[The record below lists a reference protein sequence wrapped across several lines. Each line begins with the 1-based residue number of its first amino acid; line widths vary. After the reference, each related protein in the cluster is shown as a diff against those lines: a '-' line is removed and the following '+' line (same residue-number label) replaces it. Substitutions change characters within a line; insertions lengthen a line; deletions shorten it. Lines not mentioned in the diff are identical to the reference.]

1 MANYNR
7 KDVFEFIDKWIPLL
21 EKIDN
26 DESLKSRCRKYD
38 AYGTF
43 QYRDTTAI
51 EEELHFWSFWD
62 EADKSGIVVTDYV
75 SFTEGKEELV
85 FNPTDEFIQSLSLDN
100 VLRCIACH
108 FREERWREGFLIK
121 ESFTNGSLL
130 KLFKAAKGKL

>member
-38 AYGTF
+38 SYGTF
-43 QYRDTTAI
+43 HARDSTQI

-62 EADKSGIVVTDYV
+62 EADKSGIVVTDYK

-130 KLFKAAKGKL
+130 KFFKAAKEKF